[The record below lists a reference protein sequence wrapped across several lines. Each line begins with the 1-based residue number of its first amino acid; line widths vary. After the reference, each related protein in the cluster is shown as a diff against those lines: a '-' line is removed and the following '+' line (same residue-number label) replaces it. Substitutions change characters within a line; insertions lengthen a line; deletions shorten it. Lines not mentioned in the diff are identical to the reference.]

1 MATPYNIFGAVGLT
15 GTSLATLDKIS
26 SDVIS
31 HNDFAIVS
39 NNNLIYF
46 YKLDAYSGITHSEPF
61 VIKPNDI
68 TEESIPEI
76 KNKRWIL
83 ISQNYYNS
91 DLTLPATKLFR
102 VSKIRAN
109 SNNPISITASDG
121 KVITIH
127 TDGETSFPSTI
138 SISDPTL
145 NEHATTKFYVDTE
158 ISELKDYTDNEI
170 ETNINEL
177 KDYTD
182 NEISELK
189 DYTDNELDTHKNDIT
204 VHFTIYTEI
213 LNTWYANGPSY
224 FNDIIHNKNR
234 DIVFSEFYFNNE
246 KIIPEKIEK
255 INNNT
260 LRIWM
265 PTQMNGMKAILI

>member
-91 DLTLPATKLFR
+91 NLTLPATKLFR

-109 SNNPISITASDG
+109 SNNPITITASDG

-145 NEHATTKFYVDTE
+145 NEHATTKFYVDT
-158 ISELKDYTDNEI
+158 
-170 ETNINEL
+170 
-177 KDYTD
+177 
-182 NEISELK
+182 EISELK